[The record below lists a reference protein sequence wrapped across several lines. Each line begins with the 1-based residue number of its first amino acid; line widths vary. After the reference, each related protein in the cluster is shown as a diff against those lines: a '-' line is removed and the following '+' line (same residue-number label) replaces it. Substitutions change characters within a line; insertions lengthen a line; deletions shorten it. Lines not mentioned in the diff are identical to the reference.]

1 MHEREKE
8 NAREAGFPYARLCAD
23 GLRTMHS
30 SVYVCS
36 AVLPKLAWFSFAFL
50 AWSRGGPAKAKS
62 AWGLEAHAGSTRGLE
77 TKLAYQSCLGM
88 LGANLWELR
97 VLGLL
102 EAADS

>member
-1 MHEREKE
+1 MNDREKE
-8 NAREAGFPYARLCAD
+8 DARKAGIPYARPCAD

-62 AWGLEAHAGSTRGLE
+62 VWGLEAHARIARGLE

-88 LGANLWELR
+88 LLVNTL
-97 VLGLL
+97 
-102 EAADS
+102 D